1 MKVKIF
7 TKMNPKNTVEPTNS
21 EYEAEI
27 NDWLQMNPS
36 IEILHIQQSAGA
48 GSQGP
53 FLFCI
58 TVWYEE
64 RK

>member
-1 MKVKIF
+1 MMVKMF
-7 TKMNPKNTVEPTNS
+7 TKMNPKNRVEPCNT
-21 EYEAEI
+21 EYESEV
-27 NDWLQMNPS
+27 NDWLQNNPG

-53 FLFCI
+53 FLFFI
-58 TVWYEE
+58 TIWYAE